1 MTVMT
6 IKEKYLALEDLEK
19 GITKKY
25 VTEKFSVLQDAL
37 TYWITRKE
45 NVISKETKVKCWK
58 A

>member
-1 MTVMT
+1 MT

-37 TYWITRKE
+37 TYWITRKK